1 VSSSFNSTTAQEILG
16 TVERLRLR
24 SPGPVLAY
32 RFSSLVQDHSARAGS
47 KRSTVNVIRNQP
59 AIVLA
64 GKPAISLADQQRNPT
79 TLDQTNLASLR
90 VMKYVFSQLARPP
103 Q

>member
-1 VSSSFNSTTAQEILG
+1 MAQGIFVR
-16 TVERLRLR
+16 VERLRLG
-24 SPGPVLAY
+24 S
-32 RFSSLVQDHSARAGS
+32 S
-47 KRSTVNVIRNQP
+47 KRLTVNVICNQ
-59 AIVLA
+59 
-64 GKPAISLADQQRNPT
+64 PAISLADQQCNPT